1 MAAGKRVGIVGM
13 GHVGT
18 HVANSLILQGIVD
31 ELVLS
36 EPKEERLAAEVQDL
50 GDALSFCPHDVAIR
64 PVGGA
69 YEKLASCDIV
79 VNAMGDVALA
89 RESRDGE
96 LQFTPAQARD
106 FVPRVE
112 DAGFEGIWLTISNPC
127 DVVATLIH
135 RLAHGPS
142 QRVLGTGTALDS
154 ARVRHTLAR
163 EVGLAQQSIQA
174 YMLGE
179 HGFSQFVAWSG
190 VAIGGIPLD
199 VLKERE
205 PARFD
210 VDRAALEE
218 TAVHAG
224 YVTMAGKHCTEYA
237 VANAAAQIIRAILC
251 DEHRVVA
258 CSTLLTGEFGEED
271 IYASLPCVVGAQGV
285 EEVLCPDL
293 PPEEVERFH
302 ASCAHIRGNIAQ
314 LDWFPPAR

>member
-1 MAAGKRVGIVGM
+1 MATRNRVGIVGM
-13 GHVGT
+13 GHVGA
-18 HVANSLILQGIVD
+18 HVANSLMLQGIVD

-36 EPKEERLAAEVQDL
+36 EPKEAKLAAEVQDL
-50 GDALSFCPHDVAIR
+50 GDALSFCPHDVDIR
-64 PVGGA
+64 AVGCA
-69 YEKLASCDIV
+69 YEELAACDIV
-79 VNAMGDVALA
+79 VNATGDVALA

-127 DVVATLIH
+127 DVVATLIQ
-135 RLAHGPS
+135 RLAHGPA

-163 EVGLAQQSIQA
+163 QVGLAQQSIQA

-190 VAIGGIPLD
+190 VSFGGIPLE
-199 VLKERE
+199 VLKAEQPER
-205 PARFD
+205 FGF
-210 VDRAALEE
+210 DRAALEE

-224 YVTMAGKHCTEYA
+224 YVTIAGKFCTEYA
-237 VANAAAQIIRAILC
+237 VANAAAQIVRAILA
-251 DEHRVVA
+251 DERRIVA
-258 CSTLLTGEFGEED
+258 CSTLLTGQFGEEG
-271 IYASLPCVVGAQGV
+271 IYASLPCVVGAHGV
-285 EEVLCPDL
+285 EEVMRPDL
-293 PPEEVERFH
+293 PPAEVERFH
-302 ASCAHIRGNIAQ
+302 ASCAHIRENIAQ